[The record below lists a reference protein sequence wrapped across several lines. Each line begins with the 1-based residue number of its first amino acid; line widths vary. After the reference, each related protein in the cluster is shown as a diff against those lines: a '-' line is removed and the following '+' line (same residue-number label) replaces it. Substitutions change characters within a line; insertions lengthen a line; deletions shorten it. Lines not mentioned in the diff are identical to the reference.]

1 MGREHVRQLPDIAG
15 PRIGQEGRLCFCRQH
30 FNTYMNV
37 VRGTDQR
44 FPEWRTPVYRP
55 VTA

>member
-1 MGREHVRQLPDIAG
+1 VLS
-15 PRIGQEGRLCFCRQH
+15 
-30 FNTYMNV
+30 TYMNV

-55 VTA
+55 VTV

>member
-1 MGREHVRQLPDIAG
+1 VDRFPLGDGKLG
-15 PRIGQEGRLCFCRQH
+15 PVTQRLLH
-30 FNTYMNV
+30 TYMNV

-55 VTA
+55 VTV